1 MEAAL
6 HVGLK
11 INLVMALISWWR
23 CHDFLLEILPQL
35 LPLVGENWIAYMQL
49 TFVVPTCSPQQVACV
64 VNKYITMA
72 TETIF
77 VYQQWR
83 VRLISQVNK
92 RGACRATKWAE
103 CAYICWVFTEF
114 NSCLHSEDVV
124 LYTHRR
130 KKRQQA
136 NEHILALIRHENEL
150 IHSSLHS
157 ILSHFGLL
165 VGKFFF

>member
-1 MEAAL
+1 
-6 HVGLK
+6 
-11 INLVMALISWWR
+11 
-23 CHDFLLEILPQL
+23 
-35 LPLVGENWIAYMQL
+35 MQL
-49 TFVVPTCSPQQVACV
+49 TFVVTTCCPQQVACV

-130 KKRQQA
+130 KKRQQDYPT

-150 IHSSLHS
+150 IHTFLFTFDPFTLWASCRKVLF
-157 ILSHFGLL
+157 LRFLDLLQFCWAGMGLFQQHQHNL
-165 VGKFFF
+165 V